1 MKRFFQNNKI
11 ILGLIILCCI
21 LVNTVS
27 FYAADF
33 RPMLSDMVAASCSV
47 KEIKDFGQI
56 TDDVRVHSYSGPG
69 YCWAKNTYP
78 FIKIFLGQFSLLS
91 SLSVERTVVIL
102 YIFLSGLIP
111 LVFFLIGKLL
121 FDNEKIGLIA
131 AFFGAFA
138 PVLARIINITPQN
151 LFGILLILCFILF
164 FIKYDLEKEKKYL
177 ILMGLILLLIGIF
190 HHLSFSVLFFALLVY
205 FFIKGIKRP
214 RFFIIL
220 LLIAPFI
227 LLILFFLGGNNFIY
241 YILAN
246 ITEGGSFWRLGQ
258 ITPLWLYPSIVGYIV
273 IIFSLLGLIGIIINW
288 SKLTKQK
295 NVFIFLFSM
304 IGFLIFLTQLY
315 YIGITFFNFR
325 FIAFLFIPV
334 VIFAC
339 YGFYWLLNIMRKN
352 LNQKFIY
359 AWCILIFLAGFM
371 HYFGYRQDEFI
382 TRNKYVFANDKFISI
397 ISWIKNNAK
406 SNDKI
411 LIVFPYSHKEAS
423 SLAYLINN
431 EIYIIDDDLKNDD
444 LYSKKINNGDY
455 YYETYL
461 GKLLSKNNF
470 VQKQRKEGY
479 NNSLIQKNGLAY
491 LDFILEKPDSKL
503 AKNYFQ
509 EYNLDFIL
517 LYCWT
522 DANKN
527 IKKSKSFEKIYCE
540 NNWNIYKLK

>member
-1 MKRFFQNNKI
+1 M
-11 ILGLIILCCI
+11 
-21 LVNTVS
+21 
-27 FYAADF
+27 
-33 RPMLSDMVAASCSV
+33 
-47 KEIKDFGQI
+47 
-56 TDDVRVHSYSGPG
+56 
-69 YCWAKNTYP
+69 
-78 FIKIFLGQFSLLS
+78 
-91 SLSVERTVVIL
+91 
-102 YIFLSGLIP
+102 
-111 LVFFLIGKLL
+111 
-121 FDNEKIGLIA
+121 
-131 AFFGAFA
+131 
-138 PVLARIINITPQN
+138 
-151 LFGILLILCFILF
+151 
-164 FIKYDLEKEKKYL
+164 
-177 ILMGLILLLIGIF
+177 
-190 HHLSFSVLFFALLVY
+190 
-205 FFIKGIKRP
+205 
-214 RFFIIL
+214 
-220 LLIAPFI
+220 
-227 LLILFFLGGNNFIY
+227 
-241 YILAN
+241 
-246 ITEGGSFWRLGQ
+246 
-258 ITPLWLYPSIVGYIV
+258 
-273 IIFSLLGLIGIIINW
+273 
-288 SKLTKQK
+288 
-295 NVFIFLFSM
+295 
-304 IGFLIFLTQLY
+304 
-315 YIGITFFNFR
+315 
-325 FIAFLFIPV
+325 
-334 VIFAC
+334 
-339 YGFYWLLNIMRKN
+339 
-352 LNQKFIY
+352 
-359 AWCILIFLAGFM
+359 
-371 HYFGYRQDEFI
+371 
-382 TRNKYVFANDKFISI
+382 ANDKFISI